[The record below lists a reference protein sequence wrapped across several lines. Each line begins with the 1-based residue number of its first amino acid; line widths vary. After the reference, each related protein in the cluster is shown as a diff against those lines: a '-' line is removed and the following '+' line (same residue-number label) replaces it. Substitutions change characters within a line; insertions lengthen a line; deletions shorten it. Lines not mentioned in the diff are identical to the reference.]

1 MKESQVFLSIGSNLG
16 DREQNIYI
24 CLNELREIS
33 NVENISSIFETEP
46 FKVKIK
52 QDNFLNLVVEI
63 KYKKTPKELLK
74 QINDIE
80 SDLGRLR
87 TEMRNEPRKID
98 IDIIFFESLIL
109 KEKNLV
115 VPHPRFRERLFV
127 LEPLNEIAP
136 TFVDPITKKLVKD
149 LLIHAQ
155 NSSN

>member
-1 MKESQVFLSIGSNLG
+1 
-16 DREQNIYI
+16 
-24 CLNELREIS
+24 
-33 NVENISSIFETEP
+33 
-46 FKVKIK
+46 
-52 QDNFLNLVVEI
+52 
-63 KYKKTPKELLK
+63 
-74 QINDIE
+74 
-80 SDLGRLR
+80 
-87 TEMRNEPRKID
+87 MRNEPRKID